1 MLEIRVEHPLLPTF
15 VLTREDSGGTYE
27 VVDDDDV
34 CGGDS
39 SVCVLDGDAARFMIN
54 SFESSLAGNYE
65 YRHFYTFS
73 DFCPTP
79 FTLIEASEL

>member
-1 MLEIRVEHPLLPTF
+1 MLEITVEHPLLPTF
-15 VLTREDSGGTYE
+15 QLAREDSGGMYE

-34 CGGDS
+34 CGGVS
-39 SVCVLDGDAARFMIN
+39 SLCVLDADAARFKIN

-65 YRHFYTFS
+65 YRRFYTFS
-73 DFCPTP
+73 EFCPTP

>member
-1 MLEIRVEHPLLPTF
+1 MLEIRVVHQLLPTF
-15 VLTREDSGGTYE
+15 QLAREDDGGMYE

-39 SVCVLDGDAARFMIN
+39 SVCVLDGDAARFKIN

-65 YRHFYTFS
+65 YQHFYMFS

>member
-1 MLEIRVEHPLLPTF
+1 MLEITVLHPGLNSFEL
-15 VLTREDSGGTYE
+15 VREDSGGTYDM
-27 VVDDDDV
+27 VNDNDV
-34 CGGDS
+34 CGGDE
-39 SVCVLDGDAARFMIN
+39 SVCVLDGDAARFKIN

-65 YRHFYTFS
+65 YRRFYTFS